1 MLSNYVEVALLV
13 RYTELLLTFVFT
25 KRLIFKLYLPC
36 ERRTV
41 NTRGIYDAV
50 LLVRVLQ
57 RFEFVLS
64 GP

>member
-13 RYTELLLTFVFT
+13 RYIELLLTFVFT
-25 KRLIFKLYLPC
+25 KRIILKLYLPC

-41 NTRGIYDAV
+41 NTRGSYDAV
-50 LLVRVLQ
+50 LLILQ